1 MTVQKDG
8 ESLPI
13 SSVSDTSV
21 TQNNTS
27 VNTDYMQNSQEDA
40 PKKIESRKDVDD
52 SVQSQELK
60 NWFGDWR
67 KNAVI
72 YKDKLTASN
81 NLDEIVLASTNYI
94 NEDLKHQRK
103 DNIVEFA
110 RGEVLMQI
118 GNNKYNAKVI
128 VGLTKNNQM
137 LLYDIVKFKKDIF
150 KIKKEDAFTDQ
161 NVNKEVSRHYASSDK
176 MISQNDSYVN
186 NNSMQNSR
194 EDASAKKAPIWFT
207 SRGLQLPKLVQTII
221 DANKRI
227 PEDDSIVNT
236 NSMQNSK
243 KDAPKK
249 IESRKDVD
257 NSVQSQEL
265 MILTKLVSQSKHKH
279 IHI

>member
-13 SSVSDTSV
+13 SSVSDTRV

-81 NLDEIVLASTNYI
+81 NLDEIVLASTNYL

-194 EDASAKKAPIWFT
+194 EDA
-207 SRGLQLPKLVQTII
+207 
-221 DANKRI
+221 
-227 PEDDSIVNT
+227 
-236 NSMQNSK
+236 
-243 KDAPKK
+243 PKK

-257 NSVQSQEL
+257 DSVQSQEL
-265 MILTKLVSQSKHKH
+265 MILTKLVSQAKHKH

>member
-13 SSVSDTSV
+13 SSVSDTRV

-40 PKKIESRKDVDD
+40 PKKIESRKDVDN
-52 SVQSQELK
+52 SVQSQESK

-161 NVNKEVSRHYASSDK
+161 NVSKEVSRHYASSDK

-186 NNSMQNSR
+186 NNYMQNSR
-194 EDASAKKAPIWFT
+194 GDASAKKAPIWFT

-221 DANKRI
+221 DANKKI
-227 PEDDSIVNT
+227 PQDDSIVNT
-236 NSMQNSK
+236 NSMQNFQE
-243 KDAPKK
+243 DAQKK
-249 IESRKDVD
+249 IESRKDD
-257 NSVQSQEL
+257 DDSVQTQNFKNWFGDWRK
-265 MILTKLVSQSKHKH
+265 MI
-279 IHI
+279 